1 MALIKRAALVK
12 SRKTLGVR
20 GFFDKLKCS
29 SEAFR
34 FLYRGCFCMRRCITE
49 KLVRS
54 GYCSWLDLGRHTVWG
69 RPHNAFSRLAPVVQ
83 IVRHQPS
90 RSPASCGAR
99 WGREE
104 IKTRRFFHMTGPCC
118 TFRADSTTGP
128 ATGRTASAHMIWQ
141 YAAPMI

>member
-1 MALIKRAALVK
+1 
-12 SRKTLGVR
+12 
-20 GFFDKLKCS
+20 
-29 SEAFR
+29 
-34 FLYRGCFCMRRCITE
+34 MRRCITE

-83 IVRHQPS
+83 IARHQPS

-104 IKTRRFFHMTGPCC
+104 IKPRRFFQRYDGALLHISGRQYYRPGNRPDCIRPYDMAVRGPYDIAV
-118 TFRADSTTGP
+118 RP
-128 ATGRTASAHMIWQ
+128 SAGKCRVVWFCLLRLFIRRDPLPCHSD
-141 YAAPMI
+141 AVF